1 MSNRKEVSKTRVLE
15 SVLMLIVMM
24 QLGEGKG
31 VAQEAE
37 QKALLAEE
45 SHDKEFLRWCVAA
58 EIEGT
63 DQDREKCTRDSGYS
77 GHVMGHYTRECP
89 DKRRLKSRK
98 TNCDRI

>member
-1 MSNRKEVSKTRVLE
+1 MSNRMEVSKRLVLE
-15 SVLMLIVMM
+15 AVQMVIVMM
-24 QLGEGKG
+24 QLGKGMG

-45 SHDKEFLRWCVAA
+45 SHDKERLWWCVAA

-63 DQDREKCTRDSGYS
+63 HQDREKCTRDSGYS

>member
-1 MSNRKEVSKTRVLE
+1 MTMSNRKEVGKTLVLE
-15 SVLMLIVMM
+15 AVLMLIVMM

-37 QKALLAEE
+37 MKALLAEE

-77 GHVMGHYTRECP
+77 GHVVGHYSRECP
-89 DKRRLKSRK
+89 DTVRK
-98 TNCDRI
+98 KVEKKGN